1 MDERLWVGGM
11 TLEIAKL
18 NLPIDSMHFLL
29 KHQIKGNEFECL
41 NVEFYTYSNGFL
53 LDVVEWT
60 KQNDFSLSILDKEY
74 TEAFLASL
82 EKFKPYLVIGSNM
95 DSGNLITIYQPTGEI
110 YELEHE
116 ITERVERYFVN
127 SSIEKMHSCFNCFK
141 KYWVQL
147 IGQGHYKD
155 CDLIKTFHDLKNKLV
170 ELDNNIL
177 INDDNYNRHF
187 WNCLYHNKLNFFLKK
202 SNKI

>member
-1 MDERLWVGGM
+1 M

-18 NLPIDSMHFLL
+18 NLPMDSMHFLL
-29 KHQIKGNEFECL
+29 NHQIKENEFECL

-127 SSIEKMHSCFNCFK
+127 SSIEKMYSCFNYFK
-141 KYWVQL
+141 TYWVQL
-147 IGQGHYKD
+147 IEQEHYKD
-155 CDLIKTFHDLKNKLV
+155 CDLINTFHELKNKLV

-177 INDDNYNRHF
+177 INDDNYNRQF
-187 WNCLYHNKLNFFLKK
+187 WNSLYHGKLNFFLKK

>member
-1 MDERLWVGGM
+1 M

-18 NLPIDSMHFLL
+18 NLPMDSMHFLL
-29 KHQIKGNEFECL
+29 NHQIKGNEFECF

-82 EKFKPYLVIGSNM
+82 KKFKRYLVIGSNM

-127 SSIEKMHSCFNCFK
+127 SSIEKMYCCFNYFK
-141 KYWVQL
+141 KYLVQL
-147 IGQGHYKD
+147 IEQEYYKD
-155 CDLIKTFHDLKNKLV
+155 CDLINTFHDLKNKLV

-177 INDDNYNRHF
+177 INNDNYNRQS
-187 WNCLYHNKLNFFLKK
+187 WNSLYHGKLNFFLKK

>member
-1 MDERLWVGGM
+1 M
-11 TLEIAKL
+11 TVEIAKL
-18 NLPIDSMHFLL
+18 NLPMDSMHFLL
-29 KHQIKGNEFECL
+29 NHQIKGNEFECL

-74 TEAFLASL
+74 TKAFLASL

-127 SSIEKMHSCFNCFK
+127 SSIEKMYCCFNYFK
-141 KYWVQL
+141 KYLVQL
-147 IGQGHYKD
+147 IEQEYYKD
-155 CDLIKTFHDLKNKLV
+155 CDLINTFHDLKNKLV
-170 ELDNNIL
+170 ELDNDIL
-177 INDDNYNRHF
+177 INDDNYNRQS
-187 WNCLYHNKLNFFLKK
+187 WNSLYHGKLNFFLKK

>member
-1 MDERLWVGGM
+1 M
-11 TLEIAKL
+11 EIAKL
-18 NLPIDSMHFLL
+18 NLPIDSKHFLL
-29 KHQIKGNEFECL
+29 NHQIKETEFECL
-41 NVEFYTYSNGFL
+41 NVDFYTYSNGFF

-60 KQNDFSLSILDKEY
+60 KQNDFSLSILDKEF

-127 SSIEKMHSCFNCFK
+127 SSIEKMYCCFNYFK
-141 KYWVQL
+141 KCWIQL
-147 IGQGHYKD
+147 LGKEHYKSHN
-155 CDLIKTFHDLKNKLV
+155 LINTFYELMKKLV
-170 ELDNNIL
+170 EFDTNIL
-177 INDDNYNRHF
+177 INDDDYNRQF
-187 WNCLYHNKLNFFLKK
+187 WNCLYHGNLNFLLEK
-202 SNKI
+202 SDEK

>member
-1 MDERLWVGGM
+1 M

-29 KHQIKGNEFECL
+29 NHQIKGNEFECL

-95 DSGNLITIYQPTGEI
+95 DSGNLIAIYQPTGEI

-116 ITERVERYFVN
+116 ITVRVERYFVN
-127 SSIEKMHSCFNCFK
+127 SSIEKMYCCFNYFK

-147 IGQGHYKD
+147 IEQEHYISH
-155 CDLIKTFHDLKNKLV
+155 DLINTFYELKNKLV
-170 ELDNNIL
+170 ELDTNIL
-177 INDDNYNRHF
+177 INDDDYNRQF
-187 WNCLYHNKLNFFLKK
+187 GNCLYHGNLNFLLEK
-202 SNKI
+202 SGEK

>member
-1 MDERLWVGGM
+1 M
-11 TLEIAKL
+11 TVEIAKL
-18 NLPIDSMHFLL
+18 NLPMDSMHFLL
-29 KHQIKGNEFECL
+29 NHQIKGNEFECL

-74 TEAFLASL
+74 TKAFLASL

-127 SSIEKMHSCFNCFK
+127 SSIEKMYCCFNYFK

-147 IGQGHYKD
+147 IEQEHYKNH
-155 CDLIKTFHDLKNKLV
+155 DLIKTFYELKNTLA
-170 ELDNNIL
+170 EFDTNIL
-177 INDDNYNRHF
+177 INDDDYNRQF
-187 WNCLYHNKLNFFLKK
+187 WNSLYQSNLNFLLEK
-202 SNKI
+202 SDEK

>member
-1 MDERLWVGGM
+1 M
-11 TLEIAKL
+11 EIAKL

-29 KHQIKGNEFECL
+29 NHQIKENEFECL

-53 LDVVEWT
+53 LNVVEWT
-60 KQNDFSLSILDKEY
+60 QQNDFSLSILDKEY

-127 SSIEKMHSCFNCFK
+127 SSIEKMYSCFNYFK

-147 IGQGHYKD
+147 IEQEHYKSH
-155 CDLIKTFHDLKNKLV
+155 DLINDFYKLKNKLT
-170 ELDNNIL
+170 EIDTNIL
-177 INDDNYNRHF
+177 INDDDYNRQF
-187 WNCLYHNKLNFFLKK
+187 WNSLYHGKLNFFLKK

>member
-1 MDERLWVGGM
+1 MDERLRVGGM

-29 KHQIKGNEFECL
+29 NHQIKENEFECL

-82 EKFKPYLVIGSNM
+82 EKFKRYLVIGSNM
-95 DSGNLITIYQPTGEI
+95 DSGNLLTIYQPTGEI

-116 ITERVERYFVN
+116 ITEKVERYFVN
-127 SSIEKMHSCFNCFK
+127 SSIEKMYCCFNYFK
-141 KYWVQL
+141 KCWIQL
-147 IGQGHYKD
+147 LEQEHYKSH
-155 CDLIKTFHDLKNKLV
+155 DLINTFYELKNKLV
-170 ELDNNIL
+170 EFDTNIL
-177 INDDNYNRHF
+177 INNDDYNRQF
-187 WNCLYHNKLNFFLKK
+187 WNCLYHGNLNFLLEK
-202 SNKI
+202 SKGI

>member
-1 MDERLWVGGM
+1 M
-11 TLEIAKL
+11 TLKIAKL
-18 NLPIDSMHFLL
+18 RLPMDSKHFLL
-29 KHQIKGNEFECL
+29 NHQIKENEFECL

-127 SSIEKMHSCFNCFK
+127 SSIEKMYCCFNYFK
-141 KYWVQL
+141 KHWVQL
-147 IGQGHYKD
+147 IEQEHYISH
-155 CDLIKTFHDLKNKLV
+155 DLMNTFYELKNKLV
-170 ELDNNIL
+170 EFDTNIL
-177 INDDNYNRHF
+177 INDDDYNRQF
-187 WNCLYHNKLNFFLKK
+187 WNCLYHGKLNFFLKK

>member
-1 MDERLWVGGM
+1 M

-18 NLPIDSMHFLL
+18 NLPMDSMHFLL
-29 KHQIKGNEFECL
+29 NHQIKGNEFECL

-82 EKFKPYLVIGSNM
+82 KKFKRYLVIGSNM

-127 SSIEKMHSCFNCFK
+127 SSIEKMYCCFNYFK
-141 KYWVQL
+141 KYLVQL
-147 IGQGHYKD
+147 IEQEYYKD
-155 CDLIKTFHDLKNKLV
+155 CDLINTFHDLKNKLV

-177 INDDNYNRHF
+177 INDDNYNRQS
-187 WNCLYHNKLNFFLKK
+187 WNSLYHGKLNFFLKK

>member
-1 MDERLWVGGM
+1 M

-18 NLPIDSMHFLL
+18 NLPMDSMHFLL
-29 KHQIKGNEFECL
+29 NHQIKGNEFECF

-82 EKFKPYLVIGSNM
+82 KKFKRYLVIGSNM

-127 SSIEKMHSCFNCFK
+127 SSIEKMYCCFNYFK
-141 KYWVQL
+141 KYLVQL
-147 IGQGHYKD
+147 IEQEYYKY
-155 CDLIKTFHDLKNKLV
+155 CDLINTFHDLKNKLV

-177 INDDNYNRHF
+177 INNDNYNRQS
-187 WNCLYHNKLNFFLKK
+187 WNSLYHGKLNFFLKK

>member
-1 MDERLWVGGM
+1 M

-29 KHQIKGNEFECL
+29 NHQIEGNEFECL

-95 DSGNLITIYQPTGEI
+95 DSGNLIAIYQPTGEI

-127 SSIEKMHSCFNCFK
+127 SSIEKMYSCFNYFK

-147 IGQGHYKD
+147 IEQGHYKD
-155 CDLIKTFHDLKNKLV
+155 CNLTKTFYDLKNKLV

-187 WNCLYHNKLNFFLKK
+187 WNCLYHGNLNFLLEK
-202 SNKI
+202 SDEK

>member
-1 MDERLWVGGM
+1 
-11 TLEIAKL
+11 LEIAKL
-18 NLPIDSMHFLL
+18 NLPIDSKHFLL
-29 KHQIKGNEFECL
+29 NHQIKETEFECL
-41 NVEFYTYSNGFL
+41 NVDFHTYSNGFL

-60 KQNDFSLSILDKEY
+60 KQNDFSLSILDKRIY
-74 TEAFLASL
+74 RSVFLASL

-116 ITERVERYFVN
+116 ITLERVERYFVN
-127 SSIEKMHSCFNCFK
+127 SSIEKMYCCFNYFK

-147 IGQGHYKD
+147 IEQGHSKD

-170 ELDNNIL
+170 EFDTNIL
-177 INDDNYNRHF
+177 INDDDYNRQF
-187 WNCLYHNKLNFFLKK
+187 WNCLYHGNLNFLLEK
-202 SNKI
+202 SDEK

>member
-1 MDERLWVGGM
+1 M

-18 NLPIDSMHFLL
+18 NLPMDSMHFLL
-29 KHQIKGNEFECL
+29 NHQIKGNEFECF

-82 EKFKPYLVIGSNM
+82 KKFKRYLVIGSNM

-127 SSIEKMHSCFNCFK
+127 SSIEKMYCCFNYFK
-141 KYWVQL
+141 KYLVQL
-147 IGQGHYKD
+147 IEQEYYKD
-155 CDLIKTFHDLKNKLV
+155 CDLINTFHDLKNKLV

-177 INDDNYNRHF
+177 INNDNYNRQS
-187 WNCLYHNKLNFFLKK
+187 WNSLYHGKLNFFFKK

>member
-1 MDERLWVGGM
+1 M

-60 KQNDFSLSILDKEY
+60 KQNDFSLSILDKDY

-95 DSGNLITIYQPTGEI
+95 DSGNLIAIYQPTGEI

-127 SSIEKMHSCFNCFK
+127 SSIEKMHSCFNFFK

-187 WNCLYHNKLNFFLKK
+187 WNCLYHSKLNFF
-202 SNKI
+202 

>member
-1 MDERLWVGGM
+1 M
-11 TLEIAKL
+11 TLEIDKL

-29 KHQIKGNEFECL
+29 NHQIKGNEFEYL

-74 TEAFLASL
+74 TEKFLASL
-82 EKFKPYLVIGSNM
+82 EKFKPYLVIGSNI
-95 DSGNLITIYQPTGEI
+95 DSGNLLTIYQPTGEI

-127 SSIEKMHSCFNCFK
+127 SSIEEMHSCFNCFK

-187 WNCLYHNKLNFFLKK
+187 WNCLYHSKLNFFLKK

>member
-1 MDERLWVGGM
+1 M

-18 NLPIDSMHFLL
+18 NLPMDSMHFLL
-29 KHQIKGNEFECL
+29 NHQIKGNEFECF

-82 EKFKPYLVIGSNM
+82 KKFKRYLVIGSNM

-127 SSIEKMHSCFNCFK
+127 SSIEKMYCCFNYFK
-141 KYWVQL
+141 KYLVQL
-147 IGQGHYKD
+147 IEQEYYKD
-155 CDLIKTFHDLKNKLV
+155 CDLINTFHDLKNKLV

-177 INDDNYNRHF
+177 INNDNYNRQS
-187 WNCLYHNKLNFFLKK
+187 WNSLYHGKLNFF
-202 SNKI
+202 

>member
-1 MDERLWVGGM
+1 M

-29 KHQIKGNEFECL
+29 KHKIKGNEFECL

-82 EKFKPYLVIGSNM
+82 EKFKPYLVIGSNI

-127 SSIEKMHSCFNCFK
+127 SSIEKMYCCFNYFK
-141 KYWVQL
+141 KYLVQL
-147 IGQGHYKD
+147 IEQEHYISH
-155 CDLIKTFHDLKNKLV
+155 DLTNNFYELKNKLT
-170 ELDNNIL
+170 EFDTNIL
-177 INDDNYNRHF
+177 INDDDYNRQF
-187 WNCLYHNKLNFFLKK
+187 WNSLYHGKLNFFLKK
-202 SNKI
+202 SKGI

>member
-1 MDERLWVGGM
+1 M

-29 KHQIKGNEFECL
+29 NHQIKENEFECL

-60 KQNDFSLSILDKEY
+60 QQNDFSLSILDKEY
-74 TEAFLASL
+74 TVKFLASL
-82 EKFKPYLVIGSNM
+82 EKFKSYLVIGSNM
-95 DSGNLITIYQPTGEI
+95 DSGNLIAIYQPTGEI

-127 SSIEKMHSCFNCFK
+127 SSIEKMYSCFNYFK
-141 KYWVQL
+141 TYWVQL
-147 IGQGHYKD
+147 IEQEYYKD
-155 CDLIKTFHDLKNKLV
+155 CDLINTFHELKHKLV

-177 INDDNYNRHF
+177 INDDNYNRQF
-187 WNCLYHNKLNFFLKK
+187 WNSLYHGKLNFFLKK

>member
-1 MDERLWVGGM
+1 M
-11 TLEIAKL
+11 TVEIAKL
-18 NLPIDSMHFLL
+18 NLPVDSMHFLL
-29 KHQIKGNEFECL
+29 NHQIKENEFECL

-74 TEAFLASL
+74 TELFLASL
-82 EKFKPYLVIGSNM
+82 EKFKPYFVIGSNM
-95 DSGNLITIYQPTGEI
+95 DSGNLITICQPTGEI

-147 IGQGHYKD
+147 IEQEHYISH
-155 CDLIKTFHDLKNKLV
+155 DLINTFYELKNKLV
-170 ELDNNIL
+170 ELDTNIL
-177 INDDNYNRHF
+177 INDDDYNRQF
-187 WNCLYHNKLNFFLKK
+187 WNCLYHGNLNFLLEK
-202 SNKI
+202 SGEK

>member
-1 MDERLWVGGM
+1 M

-29 KHQIKGNEFECL
+29 KHQIKGHEFECL

-82 EKFKPYLVIGSNM
+82 EKFKPYLVIGSNI

-147 IGQGHYKD
+147 IGQGHYND
-155 CDLIKTFHDLKNKLV
+155 YDLIKTFHDLKNKLV